1 MSKARWRED
10 NAKTDAELSPPKSRR
25 TEAGRM
31 RTGAKLSPPKSQRGN
46 DGGGDDDDSS
56 SKGGEEDGE
65 ATRHY
70 DM

>member
-1 MSKARWRED
+1 MRGQTQS
-10 NAKTDAELSPPKSRR
+10 SFPKSRQ

-31 RTGAKLSPPKSQRGN
+31 RTGTKLSPPKSQRGN